1 MVKVREA
8 LEQQGIAQGIP
19 PRNDAKI
26 KRYGNSKRPPL
37 PRDEAIR
44 GIRKY
49 GRKAWKRRIGYHRRS
64 RAETAMFRMK
74 TSFTG
79 RLKNRLIENQK
90 AEARI
95 RCKILNPFTKL
106 ALPKYQAKN
115 Q

>member
-1 MVKVREA
+1 VCEA

-19 PRNDAKI
+19 PRKDAKI
-26 KRYGNSKRPPL
+26 KQHGNSKRPRL
-37 PRDEAIR
+37 ERDEAIR
-44 GIRKY
+44 DIRQY
-49 GRKAWKRRIGYHRRS
+49 GCKAWKRRIGYHRRS
-64 RAETAMFRMK
+64 RVETAIFRMK

-95 RCKILNPFTKL
+95 RCKILNHFTKL
-106 ALPKYQAKN
+106 ALPEYSAKK